1 MRRIGR
7 FLKRLLFYLGLV
19 IVFLVIVYWKLVSY
33 GVSQA
38 VGQLKIV
45 WQARPI
51 AKVLADPTTPD
62 SIATRLKLI
71 GEIKAFA
78 IDSLGLKNTNNYTTY
93 YDQHNLPVMWV
104 VTASEPYAL
113 VPKEWSFPV
122 LGKVPYKG
130 FFNHESA
137 IEERD
142 NLVKQGFDVRM
153 QNPDAWSTLGWFTD
167 PVMSGMLDRGEGDLA
182 SLIIHEMTHATL
194 FVRDSVIF
202 NENLASFI
210 GDRGAELYMKNKYG
224 VAGKPYLDFIHEN
237 HDDGL
242 FIRHIL
248 RGAGKLDSLYRSF
261 TASDPVDLRSFKK
274 EQEIKEIVVAMDT
287 VGFYN
292 PGDYAGIFRTTL
304 PNNAYFLSFRR
315 YESQQPALERQWKE
329 EYHEDFREF
338 LAAYKKKYALG
349 AAGR

>member
-7 FLKRLLFYLGLV
+7 FLKRLIFYLGLV
-19 IVFLVIVYWKLVSY
+19 VVFLVIVYWKLVSY

-38 VGQLKIV
+38 AGQLKII

-51 AKVLADPTTPD
+51 AKVVEDPSTPD
-62 SIATRLKLI
+62 SIVTRLRLI
-71 GEIKAFA
+71 GEIKSFA
-78 IDSLGLKNTNNYTTY
+78 IDSLGLKNTKNYTTY
-93 YDQHNLPVMWV
+93 YDQHNQPVMWV

-113 VPKEWSFPV
+113 VPKEWSFPI

-130 FFNHESA
+130 YFSRDA
-137 IEERD
+137 AVEER
-142 NLVKQGFDVRM
+142 NALVKQGFDVRM

-194 FVRDSVIF
+194 FVKDSVIF

-210 GDRGAELYMKNKYG
+210 GDRGAELYMKHKYG
-224 VAGKPYLDFIHEN
+224 AAGKLYLDFIHQT
-237 HDDGL
+237 HDDAL

-248 RGAGKLDSLYRSF
+248 RGADKLDSLYHSF
-261 TASDPVDLRSFKK
+261 APSDPVDLRAFKK
-274 EQEIKEIVVAMDT
+274 EQEIKEIVIAMDT

-292 PGDYAGIFRTTL
+292 AADYAGIFRTRL

-315 YESQQPALERQWKE
+315 YESEQPVLERQWKE
-329 EYHEDFREF
+329 EYHGNFRAF
-338 LAAYKKKYALG
+338 LAMYKMKYALG